1 MRLWFSYN
9 NKKAWWAALLLV
21 AASFTFFVLTTLVPT
36 THAAITDNLSGY
48 AWSSNIGW
56 ISFNCTN
63 TNTCLTSPYGVSV
76 AADGTLSG
84 YAWSSNI
91 GWISFNSADVS
102 GCPSGTCTPKL
113 STVTG
118 GVSGWA
124 RALAGTGPSNGG
136 WDGWIHL
143 EGAGYGVAASN
154 CNWGGY
160 AWGGGTDTASS
171 VIGWIHFSGSGYGV
185 TGIGT
190 ACFIPLPTAILLA
203 NGATGATI
211 LSGQPVKLTWSS
223 TNATSCTGIGF
234 STSGATSNL
243 TSGVSVSPLVTSS
256 YQVRCDGPGGTGYSL
271 PPTTVTVLVPTATIS
286 ANPSRVQSGGQTTVS
301 WSAANVSSCD
311 ITKNGN
317 PWQSNL
323 KGANLTSSA
332 SDTITTQT
340 TYLMACKNVVAQVV
354 ASATTTVNIAPKY
367 NEF

>member
-1 MRLWFSYN
+1 MKFLFATIGSGV
-9 NKKAWWAALLLV
+9 LV
-21 AASFTFFVLTTLVPT
+21 AVVVLTTLTPT

-91 GWISFNSADVS
+91 GWISFNAADVS
-102 GCPSGTCTPKL
+102 GCPSGICTPKF
-113 STVTG
+113 SGTTG
-118 GVSGWA
+118 QVSGWA
-124 RALAGTGPSNGG
+124 RALAGTGLSNGG

-143 EGAGYGVAASN
+143 GGTGYDVTASG

-160 AWGGGTDTASS
+160 AWGGGTDTGSS
-171 VIGWIHFSGSGYGV
+171 VVGWIHFSGTGYGV
-185 TGIGT
+185 VGTGT
-190 ACFIPLPTAILLA
+190 ACSLPTAILLA
-203 NGATGATI
+203 NGAAGVTI

-234 STSGATSNL
+234 STGGATSNL
-243 TSGVSVSPLVTSS
+243 APGVSVSPLVTSS
-256 YQVRCDGPGGTGYSL
+256 YQVRCDGLGGTGYSL
-271 PPTTVTVLVPTATIS
+271 PVTTITVLVPTAAIS
-286 ANPSRVQSGGQTTVS
+286 ATPSRVQSGGSTTVS
-301 WSAANVSSCD
+301 WNAQNVNSCD

-317 PWQSNL
+317 PWKSNL
-323 KGANLTSSA
+323 KGANLISSA
-332 SDTITTQT
+332 TDSITVQT
-340 TYLMACKNVVAQVV
+340 TYLMTCKNVVAQVV